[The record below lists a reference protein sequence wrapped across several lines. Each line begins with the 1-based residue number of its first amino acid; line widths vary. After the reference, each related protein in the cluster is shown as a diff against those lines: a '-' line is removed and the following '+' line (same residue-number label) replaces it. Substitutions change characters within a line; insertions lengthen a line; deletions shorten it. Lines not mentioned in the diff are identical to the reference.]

1 MEEKIKFED
10 QIKELEEIVNE
21 LENGDIDLDKSIE
34 KYTHA
39 MNLVASCDEK
49 LKEIDKKISK
59 LVTKDDKQ
67 EEFEVE
73 WKREIKD
80 H

>member
-1 MEEKIKFED
+1 MEKVVKFED

-39 MNLVASCDEK
+39 MNLVKSCDAK

-59 LVTKDDKQ
+59 LVTKDNQ
-67 EEFEVE
+67 IEEFEVE
-73 WKREIKD
+73 
-80 H
+80 